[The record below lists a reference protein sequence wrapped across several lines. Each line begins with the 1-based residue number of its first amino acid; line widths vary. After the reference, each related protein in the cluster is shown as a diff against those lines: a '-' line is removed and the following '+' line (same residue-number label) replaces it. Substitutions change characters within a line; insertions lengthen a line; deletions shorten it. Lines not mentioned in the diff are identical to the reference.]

1 MAIWSLVVA
10 RLKKW
15 CATKMAK
22 IIAVCRSDKKGM
34 KKTAVPKGKFLEQF
48 GMVGDAHADEK
59 WHRQVS
65 LLAKESTDKMRKL
78 GADVGPG
85 DFAEN
90 LTTEGIELVTLPV
103 GKRLLV
109 GKDVVLEVSQ
119 IGKECHTHCAIYRQV
134 GACVMPTEGIF
145 TRVIRG
151 GVIRPGDSIQVTG
164 E

>member
-1 MAIWSLVVA
+1 
-10 RLKKW
+10 
-15 CATKMAK
+15 MAK

-34 KKTAVPKGKFLEQF
+34 KKTAVPVGKFRKQF

-65 LLAKESTDKMRKL
+65 LLAQESVNKMRNL
-78 GADVGPG
+78 GVDVGPG

-90 LTTEGIELVTLPV
+90 LTTEGIELVTLPI
-103 GKRLLV
+103 GTRLSV

-119 IGKECHTHCAIYRQV
+119 IGKECHTHCAIFQQV
-134 GACVMPTEGIF
+134 GTCVMPTEGIF
-145 TRVIRG
+145 ARVIKG
-151 GVIRPGDSIQVTG
+151 GSIKAGDSIQVIG

>member
-1 MAIWSLVVA
+1 
-10 RLKKW
+10 
-15 CATKMAK
+15 MAK

-34 KKTAVPKGKFLEQF
+34 KKTPVMVGKFRKQF

-65 LLAKESTDKMRKL
+65 LLAQESVDKMRKL
-78 GADVGPG
+78 GVDVGPG

-103 GKRLLV
+103 GTRLSV
-109 GKDVVLEVSQ
+109 GEDVLLEVSQ
-119 IGKECHTHCAIYRQV
+119 IGKECHTRCAIFQQV
-134 GACVMPTEGIF
+134 GTCVMPTEGIF
-145 TRVIRG
+145 ARVIKG
-151 GVIRPGDSIQVTG
+151 GSIKAGDSIQVIG